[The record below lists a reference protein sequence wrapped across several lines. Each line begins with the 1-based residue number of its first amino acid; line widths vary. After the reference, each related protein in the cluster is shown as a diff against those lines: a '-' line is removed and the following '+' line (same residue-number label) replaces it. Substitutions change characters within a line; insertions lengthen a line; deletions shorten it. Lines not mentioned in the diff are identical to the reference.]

1 MFADILLP
9 IPFDSF
15 TYLVPTT
22 LQPTRDLRG
31 CRVVV
36 PFGKNKIYTGIVLRT
51 HNQQP
56 QGIEVKEILEILDE
70 QPIVNEQQFT
80 FWQWIAHYYL
90 CPLGD
95 VMKAA
100 LPGALKPKDD
110 KALRATTPKRTSK
123 GSPCSDAVAASLL
136 SLPPLSPLSSPQQT
150 ALIQIQSSF
159 SQKDITLLHGVTSSG
174 KTEIYT
180 HLIHN
185 YLQQGKQVLYLL
197 PEIAL
202 TTQITERL
210 RRIFGDTM
218 GVYHSKF
225 SDRQRLDVYLRQASP
240 HPYQLILGVRSS
252 VFLPFQNLG
261 LVIVDEEHEQSYK
274 QQEPAPRY
282 NARNAAIMLAHQ
294 FGAKTLLG
302 TATPSFE
309 VYHLAHKHRYGY
321 VQLTQRY
328 RDMQLPTIEI
338 VDTKEAK
345 RKRLMKGL
353 FSPRLI
359 EAMRTA
365 LDHHEQIIL
374 FQNRRG
380 FARFIECRQCGWV
393 PHCPHCDVT
402 LTLHKKTSTLTCHYC
417 GYTAPIPTHCP
428 ACTPPSQTS
437 LSSPQSFSLPSP
449 KASLSSSHPALGGF
463 PAQTFSEVGTG
474 TERIE
479 AQIATLFPQATT
491 LRMDLDT
498 ARTRSQYER
507 IISDFSTHQADIL
520 IGTQMVTKGLDFDN
534 VSVVGILDADTMLNL
549 PDFRSYERTFQ
560 TLSQVAGRAG
570 RNKTPGLVILQTR
583 SADSDIIHQI
593 TQGDYWQMFY
603 TQMQERQLFQYPP
616 FCRLIYVYLRHRDDR
631 LLDHLA
637 SDMGDRLR
645 AVFGDRV
652 LGPDRPPIARIQS
665 LYIRKLM
672 LKIELNAP
680 IDRVRQALT
689 TIQQQILSLPVAKN
703 LNIYYDVD
711 PL

>member
-1 MFADILLP
+1 MFADIILP

-15 TYLVPTT
+15 TYLVPSDME
-22 LQPTRDLRG
+22 TRVMRG

-36 PFGKNKIYTGIVLRT
+36 PLGKNKIYTGVVLNT
-51 HNQQP
+51 HNNTP
-56 QGIEVKEILEILDE
+56 KGVEVKAIIEVLDDH
-70 QPIVNEQQFT
+70 PVVNEQQFA
-80 FWQWIAHYYL
+80 FWQWIANYYI

-100 LPGALKPKDD
+100 LPGAMKPKDEAALKESTRTRRSG
-110 KALRATTPKRTSK
+110 KATATPHYACPCNPLNPAQEKAFAEIETSF
-123 GSPCSDAVAASLL
+123 L
-136 SLPPLSPLSSPQQT
+136 S
-150 ALIQIQSSF
+150 
-159 SQKDITLLHGVTSSG
+159 KNVTLLHGVTSSG
-174 KTEIYT
+174 KTEIYI
-180 HLIHN
+180 HLINN
-185 YLQQGKQVLYLL
+185 YLAKGKQVLYLL

-210 RRIFGDTM
+210 HHFFGDRM

-225 SDRQRLDVYLRQASP
+225 TDTQRLDVYKRQASER
-240 HPYQLILGVRSS
+240 PYQLILGVRSS
-252 VFLPFQNLG
+252 IFLPFQNLG

-282 NARNAAIMLAHQ
+282 HARNAAIMLAQ
-294 FGAKTLLG
+294 MFGAKTLLG

-309 VYHLAHKHRYGY
+309 VYHLSHKGQYGY

-345 RKRLMKGL
+345 RKRQMKGV

-359 EAMRTA
+359 EVMRAA
-365 LDHHEQIIL
+365 LERKEQIIL

-380 FARFIECRQCGWV
+380 FSSFIECKTCGWV
-393 PHCPHCDVT
+393 PRCPHCDVT

-417 GYTAPIPTHCP
+417 GYTTRIPERCP
-428 ACTPPSQTS
+428 ACEEDKFTDI
-437 LSSPQSFSLPSP
+437 
-449 KASLSSSHPALGGF
+449 
-463 PAQTFSEVGTG
+463 GTG
-474 TERIE
+474 TEKVE
-479 AQIATLFPQATT
+479 EQIAHLFEGITT

-498 ARTRSQYER
+498 ATTRTQFER
-507 IISDFSTHQADIL
+507 IISDFSEHKADIL
-520 IGTQMVTKGLDFDN
+520 IGTQMVTKGLDFDH

-570 RNKTPGLVILQTR
+570 RNNTAGHVILQTR
-583 SADSDIIHQI
+583 SAESDIIRQI

-603 TQMQERQLFQYPP
+603 TQMTERQLFHYPP
-616 FCRLIYVYLRHRDDR
+616 FRRLIYVYLRHKDDE
-631 LLDHLA
+631 LLEYLA
-637 SDMGDRLR
+637 ADMAERLR
-645 AVFGDRV
+645 QIFGERV
-652 LGPDRPPIARIQS
+652 LGPDRPPIARLHS
-665 LYIRKLM
+665 LYIRKIM
-672 LKIELNAP
+672 LKIE
-680 IDRVRQALT
+680 RQTSTEKVRKNLIA
-689 TIQQQILSLPVAKN
+689 IQQQMLSLPVAKN

>member
-1 MFADILLP
+1 MFADITLP

-15 TYLVPTT
+15 TYLVPSDME
-22 LQPTRDLRG
+22 TRVMRG

-36 PFGKNKIYTGIVLRT
+36 PLGKNKIYTGVVLNT
-51 HNQQP
+51 HNNTP
-56 QGIEVKEILEILDE
+56 KGVEVKAIIEVLDDH
-70 QPIVNEQQFT
+70 PVVNEQQFT
-80 FWQWIAHYYL
+80 FWQWIANYYL

-100 LPGALKPKDD
+100 LPGAMKPKDEAALKESTRIRRGGKAAAITSD
-110 KALRATTPKRTSK
+110 ACPCNPLNPAQEKALAEIETSF
-123 GSPCSDAVAASLL
+123 L
-136 SLPPLSPLSSPQQT
+136 S
-150 ALIQIQSSF
+150 
-159 SQKDITLLHGVTSSG
+159 KNVTLLHGVTSSG
-174 KTEIYT
+174 KTEIYI
-180 HLIHN
+180 HLINN
-185 YLQQGKQVLYLL
+185 YLAKGKQVLYLL

-210 RRIFGDTM
+210 HHFFGDRM

-225 SDRQRLDVYLRQASP
+225 TDTQRLDVYKRQASDQ
-240 HPYQLILGVRSS
+240 PYQLILGVRSS
-252 VFLPFQNLG
+252 IFLPFQNLG

-282 NARNAAIMLAHQ
+282 HARNAAIMLAHM

-309 VYHLAHKHRYGY
+309 VYHLSHKGQYGY
-321 VQLTQRY
+321 VQITQRY

-345 RKRLMKGL
+345 RKRQMKGV

-359 EAMRTA
+359 EVMRAA
-365 LDHHEQIIL
+365 LERKEQIIL

-380 FARFIECRQCGWV
+380 FSSFIECKTCGWV
-393 PHCPHCDVT
+393 PRCPHCDVT

-417 GYTAPIPTHCP
+417 GYTTRIPERCP
-428 ACTPPSQTS
+428 ACEEDKFTDI
-437 LSSPQSFSLPSP
+437 
-449 KASLSSSHPALGGF
+449 
-463 PAQTFSEVGTG
+463 GTG
-474 TERIE
+474 TEKVE
-479 AQIATLFPQATT
+479 EQIAHLFEGITT

-498 ARTRSQYER
+498 ATTRTQFER
-507 IISDFSTHQADIL
+507 IISDFSEHKADIL
-520 IGTQMVTKGLDFDN
+520 IGTQMVTKGLDFDH

-570 RNKTPGLVILQTR
+570 RNNTAGHVILQTR
-583 SADSDIIHQI
+583 SAESDIIRQI

-603 TQMQERQLFQYPP
+603 TQMTERQLFHYPP
-616 FCRLIYVYLRHRDDR
+616 FRRLIYVYLRHKDDK
-631 LLDHLA
+631 LLEHLA
-637 SDMGDRLR
+637 SDMAERLR
-645 AVFGDRV
+645 QVFGERV
-652 LGPDRPPIARIQS
+652 LGPDRPPIARLHS
-665 LYIRKLM
+665 LYIRKIM
-672 LKIELNAP
+672 LKIE
-680 IDRVRQALT
+680 RQTSTEKVRKNLIA
-689 TIQQQILSLPVAKN
+689 IQQQMLALPVAKN

>member
-1 MFADILLP
+1 MFADIILP

-15 TYLVPTT
+15 TYLVPSDME
-22 LQPTRDLRG
+22 TRVMRG

-36 PFGKNKIYTGIVLRT
+36 PLGKNKIYTGVVLNT
-51 HNQQP
+51 HNNTP
-56 QGIEVKEILEILDE
+56 KGVEVKAIIEVLDDH
-70 QPIVNEQQFT
+70 PVVNEQQFA
-80 FWQWIAHYYL
+80 FWQWIANYYI

-100 LPGALKPKDD
+100 LPGAMKPKDEAALKESTRTRRSG
-110 KALRATTPKRTSK
+110 KATATPHYACPCNPLNPAQEKAFAEIETSF
-123 GSPCSDAVAASLL
+123 L
-136 SLPPLSPLSSPQQT
+136 S
-150 ALIQIQSSF
+150 
-159 SQKDITLLHGVTSSG
+159 KNVTLLHGVTSSG
-174 KTEIYT
+174 KTEIYI
-180 HLIHN
+180 HLINN
-185 YLQQGKQVLYLL
+185 YLAKGKQVLYLL

-210 RRIFGDTM
+210 HHFFGDRM

-225 SDRQRLDVYLRQASP
+225 TDTQRLDVYKRQASER
-240 HPYQLILGVRSS
+240 PYQLILGVRSS
-252 VFLPFQNLG
+252 IFLPFLNLG

-282 NARNAAIMLAHQ
+282 HARNAAIMLAQ
-294 FGAKTLLG
+294 MFGAKTLLG

-309 VYHLAHKHRYGY
+309 VYHLSHKGQYGY

-345 RKRLMKGL
+345 RKRQMKGV

-359 EAMRTA
+359 EVMRAA
-365 LDHHEQIIL
+365 LERKEQIIL

-380 FARFIECRQCGWV
+380 FSSFIECKTCGWV
-393 PHCPHCDVT
+393 PRCPHCDVT

-417 GYTAPIPTHCP
+417 GYTTRIPERCP
-428 ACTPPSQTS
+428 ACEEDKFTDI
-437 LSSPQSFSLPSP
+437 
-449 KASLSSSHPALGGF
+449 
-463 PAQTFSEVGTG
+463 GTG
-474 TERIE
+474 TEKVE
-479 AQIATLFPQATT
+479 EQIAHLFEGITT

-498 ARTRSQYER
+498 ATTRTQFER
-507 IISDFSTHQADIL
+507 IISDFSEHKADIL
-520 IGTQMVTKGLDFDN
+520 IGTQMVTKGLDFDH

-570 RNKTPGLVILQTR
+570 RNNTAGHVILQTR
-583 SADSDIIHQI
+583 SAESDIIRQI

-603 TQMQERQLFQYPP
+603 TQMTERQLFHYPP
-616 FCRLIYVYLRHRDDR
+616 FRRLIYVYLRHKDDE
-631 LLDHLA
+631 LLEHLA
-637 SDMGDRLR
+637 SDMAERLR
-645 AVFGDRV
+645 QIFGERV
-652 LGPDRPPIARIQS
+652 LGPDRPPIARLHS
-665 LYIRKLM
+665 LYIRKIM
-672 LKIELNAP
+672 LKIE
-680 IDRVRQALT
+680 RQTSTEKVRKNLIA
-689 TIQQQILSLPVAKN
+689 IQQQMLSLPVAKN

>member
-1 MFADILLP
+1 MFADITLP

-15 TYLVPTT
+15 TYLVPSDME
-22 LQPTRDLRG
+22 TRVMRG

-36 PFGKNKIYTGIVLRT
+36 PLGKNKIYTGVVLNT
-51 HNQQP
+51 HNNTP
-56 QGIEVKEILEILDE
+56 EGVEVKAIIEVLDDH
-70 QPIVNEQQFT
+70 PVVNEQQFA
-80 FWQWIAHYYL
+80 FWQWIANYYI

-100 LPGALKPKDD
+100 LPGAMKPKDEAALKESARTRRGG
-110 KALRATTPKRTSK
+110 KATATPHYACPCNPLNPAQEKAFAEIETSF
-123 GSPCSDAVAASLL
+123 L
-136 SLPPLSPLSSPQQT
+136 S
-150 ALIQIQSSF
+150 
-159 SQKDITLLHGVTSSG
+159 KNVTLLHGVTSSG
-174 KTEIYT
+174 KTEIYI
-180 HLIHN
+180 HLINN
-185 YLQQGKQVLYLL
+185 YLAKGKQVLYLL

-210 RRIFGDTM
+210 HHFFGDRM

-225 SDRQRLDVYLRQASP
+225 TDTQRLDVYKRQASDQ
-240 HPYQLILGVRSS
+240 PYQLILGVRSS
-252 VFLPFQNLG
+252 IFLPFQNLG

-282 NARNAAIMLAHQ
+282 HARNAAIMLAHM

-309 VYHLAHKHRYGY
+309 VYHLSHKGQYGY

-345 RKRLMKGL
+345 RKRQMKGV

-359 EAMRTA
+359 EVMRAA
-365 LDHHEQIIL
+365 LERKEQIIL

-380 FARFIECRQCGWV
+380 FSSFIECKTCGWV
-393 PHCPHCDVT
+393 PRCPHCDVT

-417 GYTAPIPTHCP
+417 GYTTRIPERCP
-428 ACTPPSQTS
+428 ACEEDKFTDI
-437 LSSPQSFSLPSP
+437 
-449 KASLSSSHPALGGF
+449 
-463 PAQTFSEVGTG
+463 GTG
-474 TERIE
+474 TEKVE
-479 AQIATLFPQATT
+479 EQIAHLFEGITT

-498 ARTRSQYER
+498 ATTRTQFER
-507 IISDFSTHQADIL
+507 IISDFSEHKADIL
-520 IGTQMVTKGLDFDN
+520 IGTQMVTKGLDFDH

-570 RNKTPGLVILQTR
+570 RNNTAGHVILQTR
-583 SADSDIIHQI
+583 SAESDIIRQI

-603 TQMQERQLFQYPP
+603 TQMTERQLFHYPP
-616 FCRLIYVYLRHRDDR
+616 FRRLIYVYLRHKDDE
-631 LLDHLA
+631 LLEHLA
-637 SDMGDRLR
+637 SDMAERLR
-645 AVFGDRV
+645 QIFGERV
-652 LGPDRPPIARIQS
+652 LGPDRPPIARLHS
-665 LYIRKLM
+665 LYIRKIM
-672 LKIELNAP
+672 LKIE
-680 IDRVRQALT
+680 RQTSTEKVRKNLIA
-689 TIQQQILSLPVAKN
+689 IQQQMLSLPVAKN

>member
-1 MFADILLP
+1 MFADIILP

-15 TYLVPTT
+15 TYLVPSDME
-22 LQPTRDLRG
+22 TRVMRG

-36 PFGKNKIYTGIVLRT
+36 PLGKNKIYTGVVLNT
-51 HNQQP
+51 HNNTP
-56 QGIEVKEILEILDE
+56 EGVEVKAIIEVLDDH
-70 QPIVNEQQFT
+70 PVVNEQQFA
-80 FWQWIAHYYL
+80 FWQWIANYYI

-100 LPGALKPKDD
+100 LPGAMKPKDEAALKESTRTRRSG
-110 KALRATTPKRTSK
+110 KARANRHYACPCNPLKTAQEKAFAEIETSF
-123 GSPCSDAVAASLL
+123 L
-136 SLPPLSPLSSPQQT
+136 S
-150 ALIQIQSSF
+150 
-159 SQKDITLLHGVTSSG
+159 KNVTLLHGVTSSG
-174 KTEIYT
+174 KTEIYI
-180 HLIHN
+180 HLINN
-185 YLQQGKQVLYLL
+185 YLAKGKQVLYLL

-210 RRIFGDTM
+210 HHFFGDRM

-225 SDRQRLDVYLRQASP
+225 TDTQRLDVYKRQASER
-240 HPYQLILGVRSS
+240 PYQLILGVRSS
-252 VFLPFQNLG
+252 IFLPFQNLG

-282 NARNAAIMLAHQ
+282 HARNAAIMLAQ
-294 FGAKTLLG
+294 MFGAKTLLG

-309 VYHLAHKHRYGY
+309 VYHLSHKGQYGY

-345 RKRLMKGL
+345 RKRQMKGV

-359 EAMRTA
+359 EVTRAA
-365 LDHHEQIIL
+365 LERKEQIIL

-380 FARFIECRQCGWV
+380 FSSFIECKTCGWV
-393 PHCPHCDVT
+393 PRCPHCDVT

-417 GYTAPIPTHCP
+417 GYTTRIPERCP
-428 ACTPPSQTS
+428 ACEEDKFTDI
-437 LSSPQSFSLPSP
+437 
-449 KASLSSSHPALGGF
+449 
-463 PAQTFSEVGTG
+463 GTG
-474 TERIE
+474 TEKVE
-479 AQIATLFPQATT
+479 EQIAHLFEGITT

-498 ARTRSQYER
+498 ATTRTQFER
-507 IISDFSTHQADIL
+507 IISDFSEHKADIL
-520 IGTQMVTKGLDFDN
+520 IGTQMVTKGLDFDH

-570 RNKTPGLVILQTR
+570 RNNTAGHVILQTR
-583 SADSDIIHQI
+583 SAESDIIRQI

-603 TQMQERQLFQYPP
+603 TQMTERQLFHYPP
-616 FCRLIYVYLRHRDDR
+616 FRRLIYVYLRHKDDE
-631 LLDHLA
+631 LLEHLA
-637 SDMGDRLR
+637 SDMAERLR
-645 AVFGDRV
+645 QIFGERV
-652 LGPDRPPIARIQS
+652 LGPDRPPIARLHS
-665 LYIRKLM
+665 LYIRKIM
-672 LKIELNAP
+672 LKIE
-680 IDRVRQALT
+680 RQTSTEKVRKNLIA
-689 TIQQQILSLPVAKN
+689 IQQQMLSLPVAKN

>member
-1 MFADILLP
+1 MFADIILP

-15 TYLVPTT
+15 TYLVPPT

-36 PFGKNKIYTGIVLRT
+36 PFGKNKIYTGVVLRV
-51 HNQQP
+51 HNNKP
-56 QGIEVKEILEILDE
+56 EGVEMKEIMEVLDE
-70 QPIVNEQQFT
+70 QPVVNEKQFA
-80 FWQWIAHYYL
+80 FWQWIANYYI

-95 VMKAA
+95 VMKSG
-100 LPGALKPKDD
+100 LPGAMKPKDEA
-110 KALRATTPKRTSK
+110 ALKESSRKRKGGKNNLFHEDATATLQPLTP
-123 GSPCSDAVAASLL
+123 A
-136 SLPPLSPLSSPQQT
+136 QQT
-150 ALIQIQSSF
+150 AMGGIEASF
-159 SQKDITLLHGVTSSG
+159 KTKNVTLLHGVTSSG
-174 KTEIYT
+174 KTEIYI
-180 HLIHN
+180 HLINN
-185 YLQQGKQVLYLL
+185 YLEKGKQVLYLL

-210 RRIFGDTM
+210 RHVFGDRM

-225 SDRQRLDVYLRQASP
+225 TDVQRLEIYKRQASP
-240 HPYQLILGVRSS
+240 TPYQLILGVRSS
-252 VFLPFQNLG
+252 IFLPFQDLG
-261 LVIVDEEHEQSYK
+261 LVIIDEEHEQSYK
-274 QQEPAPRY
+274 QQEPSPRY
-282 NARNAAIMLAHQ
+282 HARNAAIMLAHM

-309 VYHLAHKHRYGY
+309 VYHLARKERYGY

-328 RDMQLPTIEI
+328 KNKQLPTIEI

-345 RKRLMKGL
+345 RKKLMRGL

-359 EAMRTA
+359 EAMQGA
-365 LDHHEQIIL
+365 LDRHEQIIL

-380 FARFIECRQCGWV
+380 FSSFIECRQCGWT
-393 PHCPHCDVT
+393 PRCPHCDVT

-417 GYTAPIPTHCP
+417 GYTTRIPTHCP
-428 ACTPPSQTS
+428 HCTPSPAS
-437 LSSPQSFSLPSP
+437 LPPSLPSSP
-449 KASLSSSHPALGGF
+449 VHSGVSAVPSPFLPI
-463 PAQTFSEVGTG
+463 GTG
-474 TERIE
+474 TEKIE
-479 AQIATLFPQATT
+479 DQIPQLFENATT

-498 ARTRSQYER
+498 AKTRLQFER
-507 IISDFSTHQADIL
+507 IISDFAQHKADIL

-570 RNKTPGLVILQTR
+570 RNNTPGLVILQTR
-583 SADSDIIHQI
+583 SADADIIRQI
-593 TQGDYWQMFY
+593 TQGDFWQMFR
-603 TQMQERQLFQYPP
+603 TQMEERKLFHYPP
-616 FCRLIYVYLRHRDDR
+616 FYRLIYVYLRHRDDQ

-637 SDMGDRLR
+637 TDMGNRLR
-645 AVFGDRV
+645 TIFGDRV
-652 LGPDRPPIARIQS
+652 LGPDRPPVARIQS

-672 LKIELNAP
+672 LKIEPQAS
-680 IDRVRQALT
+680 IDKVRQSLL
-689 TIQQQILSLPVAKN
+689 TIQQQMQSLPVAKN

>member
-1 MFADILLP
+1 MFADITLP

-15 TYLVPTT
+15 TYLVPSDME
-22 LQPTRDLRG
+22 TRVMRG

-36 PFGKNKIYTGIVLRT
+36 PLGKNKIYTGVVLNT
-51 HNQQP
+51 HNNTP
-56 QGIEVKEILEILDE
+56 KGVEVKAIIEVLDDH
-70 QPIVNEQQFT
+70 PVVNEQQFT
-80 FWQWIAHYYL
+80 FWQWIANYYL

-100 LPGALKPKDD
+100 LPGAMKPKDEAALKESTRIRRGG
-110 KALRATTPKRTSK
+110 KAAAITSAAC
-123 GSPCSDAVAASLL
+123 PCNPLNPAQEKAFAEIETSFL
-136 SLPPLSPLSSPQQT
+136 S
-150 ALIQIQSSF
+150 
-159 SQKDITLLHGVTSSG
+159 KNVTLLHGVTSSG
-174 KTEIYT
+174 KTEIYI
-180 HLIHN
+180 HLINN
-185 YLQQGKQVLYLL
+185 YLAKGKQVLYLL

-210 RRIFGDTM
+210 HHFFGDRM

-225 SDRQRLDVYLRQASP
+225 TDIQRLDVYKRQASER
-240 HPYQLILGVRSS
+240 PYQLILGVRSS
-252 VFLPFQNLG
+252 IFLPFQNLG

-282 NARNAAIMLAHQ
+282 HARNAAIMLAQ
-294 FGAKTLLG
+294 MFGAKTLLG

-309 VYHLAHKHRYGY
+309 VYHLSHKGQYGY

-345 RKRLMKGL
+345 RKRQMKGV

-359 EAMRTA
+359 EVMQNA
-365 LDHHEQIIL
+365 LERKEQIIL

-380 FARFIECRQCGWV
+380 FSSFIECKTCGWV
-393 PHCPHCDVT
+393 PRCPHCDVT

-417 GYTAPIPTHCP
+417 GYTTRIPERCP
-428 ACTPPSQTS
+428 ACEEDKFTDI
-437 LSSPQSFSLPSP
+437 
-449 KASLSSSHPALGGF
+449 
-463 PAQTFSEVGTG
+463 GTG
-474 TERIE
+474 TEKVE
-479 AQIATLFPQATT
+479 EQIAHLFEGITT

-498 ARTRSQYER
+498 ATTRTQFER
-507 IISDFSTHQADIL
+507 IISDFSEHKADIL
-520 IGTQMVTKGLDFDN
+520 IGTQMVTKGLDFDH

-570 RNKTPGLVILQTR
+570 RNNTSGHVILQTR
-583 SADSDIIHQI
+583 SAESDIIRQI

-603 TQMQERQLFQYPP
+603 TQMTERQLFHYPP
-616 FCRLIYVYLRHRDDR
+616 FRRLIYVYLRHKDDK
-631 LLDHLA
+631 LLEHLA
-637 SDMGDRLR
+637 SDMAERLR
-645 AVFGDRV
+645 QVFGERV
-652 LGPDRPPIARIQS
+652 LGPDRPPIARLHS
-665 LYIRKLM
+665 LYIRKIM
-672 LKIELNAP
+672 LKIE
-680 IDRVRQALT
+680 RQTSTEKVRKNLIA
-689 TIQQQILSLPVAKN
+689 IQQQMLALPVAKN

>member
-1 MFADILLP
+1 MFADIILP

-15 TYLVPTT
+15 TYLVPSDME
-22 LQPTRDLRG
+22 TRVMRG

-36 PFGKNKIYTGIVLRT
+36 PLGKNKIYTGVVLNT
-51 HNQQP
+51 HNNTP
-56 QGIEVKEILEILDE
+56 EGVEVKAIIEVLDDH
-70 QPIVNEQQFT
+70 PVVNEQQFA
-80 FWQWIAHYYL
+80 FWQWIANYYI

-100 LPGALKPKDD
+100 LPGAMKPKDEAALKESTRTRRSG
-110 KALRATTPKRTSK
+110 KATATPHYACPCNPLNPAQEKAFAEIETSF
-123 GSPCSDAVAASLL
+123 L
-136 SLPPLSPLSSPQQT
+136 S
-150 ALIQIQSSF
+150 
-159 SQKDITLLHGVTSSG
+159 KNVTLLHGVTSSG
-174 KTEIYT
+174 KTEIYI
-180 HLIHN
+180 HLINN
-185 YLQQGKQVLYLL
+185 YLAKGKQVLYLL

-210 RRIFGDTM
+210 HHFFGDRM

-225 SDRQRLDVYLRQASP
+225 TDTQRLDVYKRQASER
-240 HPYQLILGVRSS
+240 PYQLILGVRSS
-252 VFLPFQNLG
+252 IFLPFQNLG

-282 NARNAAIMLAHQ
+282 HARNAAIMLAQ
-294 FGAKTLLG
+294 MFGAKTLLG

-309 VYHLAHKHRYGY
+309 VYHLSHKGQYGY

-345 RKRLMKGL
+345 RKRQMKGV

-359 EAMRTA
+359 EVMRAA
-365 LDHHEQIIL
+365 LERKEQIIL

-380 FARFIECRQCGWV
+380 FSSFIECKTCGWV
-393 PHCPHCDVT
+393 PRCPHCDVT

-417 GYTAPIPTHCP
+417 GYTTRIPERCP
-428 ACTPPSQTS
+428 ACEEDKFTDI
-437 LSSPQSFSLPSP
+437 
-449 KASLSSSHPALGGF
+449 
-463 PAQTFSEVGTG
+463 GTG
-474 TERIE
+474 TEKVE
-479 AQIATLFPQATT
+479 EQIDHLFEGITT

-498 ARTRSQYER
+498 ATTRTQFER
-507 IISDFSTHQADIL
+507 IISDFSEHKADIL
-520 IGTQMVTKGLDFDN
+520 IGTQMVTKGLDFDH

-570 RNKTPGLVILQTR
+570 RNNTAGHVILQTR
-583 SADSDIIHQI
+583 SAESDIIRQI

-603 TQMQERQLFQYPP
+603 TQMTERQLFHYPP
-616 FCRLIYVYLRHRDDR
+616 FRRLIYVYLRHKDDE
-631 LLDHLA
+631 LLEHLA
-637 SDMGDRLR
+637 SDMAERLR
-645 AVFGDRV
+645 QIFGERV
-652 LGPDRPPIARIQS
+652 LGPDRPPIARLHS
-665 LYIRKLM
+665 LYIRKIM
-672 LKIELNAP
+672 LKIE
-680 IDRVRQALT
+680 RQTSTEKVRKNLIA
-689 TIQQQILSLPVAKN
+689 IQQQMLSLPVAKN

>member
-36 PFGKNKIYTGIVLRT
+36 PLGKNKIYTGVVLRT
-51 HNQQP
+51 HDHAP
-56 QGIEVKEILEILDE
+56 VGVEVRPIIEVLDE
-70 QPIVNEQQFT
+70 RPVVNEQQFA
-80 FWQWIAHYYL
+80 FWQWIANYYL

-100 LPGALKPKDD
+100 LPGAMKPKDD
-110 KALRATTPKRTSK
+110 KALKESTRKRAPIKNKISSSALAAQLSTLNSQLSTPS
-123 GSPCSDAVAASLL
+123 S
-136 SLPPLSPLSSPQQT
+136 LSPAQQT
-150 ALIQIQSSF
+150 AMNEIEAAFLT
-159 SQKDITLLHGVTSSG
+159 KAVTLLHGVTSSG
-174 KTEIYT
+174 KTEIYI
-180 HLIHN
+180 HLIN
-185 YLQQGKQVLYLL
+185 KYLRQGQQVLYLL

-210 RRIFGDTM
+210 RHFFGDKM

-225 SDRQRLDVYLRQASP
+225 TDAQRLDVYQRQASD

-252 VFLPFQNLG
+252 IFLPFQNLG

-282 NARNAAIMLAHQ
+282 HARNAAIMLAHM

-309 VYHLAHKHRYGY
+309 VYHLARKGRYGY

-328 RDMQLPTIEI
+328 RDMQLPSIEV

-359 EAMRTA
+359 EVMQAA
-365 LDHHEQIIL
+365 LERKEQIIL

-380 FARFIECRQCGWV
+380 FSSFIECKTCGWV
-393 PHCPHCDVT
+393 PRCPHCDVT
-402 LTLHKKTSTLTCHYC
+402 LTLHKKTASLTCHYC
-417 GYTAPIPTHCP
+417 GYTTRIPDRCP
-428 ACTPPSQTS
+428 ACEENK
-437 LSSPQSFSLPSP
+437 FIDI
-449 KASLSSSHPALGGF
+449 
-463 PAQTFSEVGTG
+463 GTG
-474 TERIE
+474 TEKVE
-479 AQIATLFPQATT
+479 EQIAQLFPDVIT

-498 ARTRSQYER
+498 ATTRTQFER
-507 IISDFSTHQADIL
+507 IINDFSAHKADIL
-520 IGTQMVTKGLDFDN
+520 IGTQMVTKGLDFDR

-570 RNKTPGLVILQTR
+570 RNNTPGLVILQTR
-583 SADSDIIHQI
+583 SADSDIIRQI
-593 TQGDYWQMFY
+593 TQADYWQMFY
-603 TQMQERQLFQYPP
+603 TQMQERQLFHYPP
-616 FCRLIYVYLRHRDDR
+616 FHRLIYVYLRHRDDQ
-631 LLDHLA
+631 LLEHLA
-637 SDMGDRLR
+637 ADMADRLR
-645 AVFGDRV
+645 KVFGERV

-665 LYIRKLM
+665 LYIRKIM
-672 LKIELNAP
+672 LKIELTAST
-680 IDRVRQALT
+680 DQVRRHLLA
-689 TIQQQILSLPVAKN
+689 IQQQLLSLPIAKN

>member
-1 MFADILLP
+1 MFADIILP

-15 TYLVPTT
+15 TYLVPSDME
-22 LQPTRDLRG
+22 TRVMRG

-36 PFGKNKIYTGIVLRT
+36 PLGKNKIYTGVVLNT
-51 HNQQP
+51 HNNTP
-56 QGIEVKEILEILDE
+56 EGVEVKAIIEVLDDH
-70 QPIVNEQQFT
+70 PVVNEQQFA
-80 FWQWIAHYYL
+80 FWQWIANYYI

-100 LPGALKPKDD
+100 LPGAMKPKDEAALKESTRTRRSG
-110 KALRATTPKRTSK
+110 KATATPHYACPCNPLNPAQEKAFAEIETSF
-123 GSPCSDAVAASLL
+123 L
-136 SLPPLSPLSSPQQT
+136 S
-150 ALIQIQSSF
+150 
-159 SQKDITLLHGVTSSG
+159 KNVTLLHGVTSSG
-174 KTEIYT
+174 KTEIYI
-180 HLIHN
+180 HLINN
-185 YLQQGKQVLYLL
+185 YLAKGKQVLYLL

-210 RRIFGDTM
+210 HHFFGDRM

-225 SDRQRLDVYLRQASP
+225 TDTQRLDVYKRQVSER
-240 HPYQLILGVRSS
+240 PYQLILGVRSS
-252 VFLPFQNLG
+252 IFLPFQNLG

-282 NARNAAIMLAHQ
+282 HARNAAIMLAQ
-294 FGAKTLLG
+294 MFGAKTLLG

-309 VYHLAHKHRYGY
+309 VYHLSHKGQYGY

-345 RKRLMKGL
+345 RKRQMKGV

-359 EAMRTA
+359 EVMRAA
-365 LDHHEQIIL
+365 LERKEQIIL

-380 FARFIECRQCGWV
+380 FSSFIECKTCGWV
-393 PHCPHCDVT
+393 PRCPHCDVT

-417 GYTAPIPTHCP
+417 GYTTRIPERCP
-428 ACTPPSQTS
+428 ACEEDKFTDI
-437 LSSPQSFSLPSP
+437 
-449 KASLSSSHPALGGF
+449 
-463 PAQTFSEVGTG
+463 GTG
-474 TERIE
+474 TEKVE
-479 AQIATLFPQATT
+479 EQIAHLFEGITT

-498 ARTRSQYER
+498 ATTRTQFER
-507 IISDFSTHQADIL
+507 IISDFSEHKADIL
-520 IGTQMVTKGLDFDN
+520 IGTQMVTKGLDFDH

-570 RNKTPGLVILQTR
+570 RNNTAGHVILQTR
-583 SADSDIIHQI
+583 SAESDIIRQI

-603 TQMQERQLFQYPP
+603 TQMTERQLFHYPP
-616 FCRLIYVYLRHRDDR
+616 FRRLIYVYLRHKDDE
-631 LLDHLA
+631 LLEHLA
-637 SDMGDRLR
+637 SDMAERLR
-645 AVFGDRV
+645 QIFGERV
-652 LGPDRPPIARIQS
+652 LGPDRPPIARLHS
-665 LYIRKLM
+665 LYIRKIM
-672 LKIELNAP
+672 LKIE
-680 IDRVRQALT
+680 RQTSTEKVRKNLIA
-689 TIQQQILSLPVAKN
+689 IQQQMLSLPVAKN

>member
-1 MFADILLP
+1 MFADIILP

-15 TYLVPTT
+15 TYLVPSDME
-22 LQPTRDLRG
+22 TRVMRG

-36 PFGKNKIYTGIVLRT
+36 PLGKNKIYTGVVLNT
-51 HNQQP
+51 HNNTP
-56 QGIEVKEILEILDE
+56 EGVEVKAIIEVLDDH
-70 QPIVNEQQFT
+70 PVVNEQQFA
-80 FWQWIAHYYL
+80 FWQWIANYYI

-100 LPGALKPKDD
+100 LPGAMKPKDEAALKESTRTRRSR
-110 KALRATTPKRTSK
+110 KATATPHYACPCNPLNPAQEKAFAEIETSF
-123 GSPCSDAVAASLL
+123 L
-136 SLPPLSPLSSPQQT
+136 S
-150 ALIQIQSSF
+150 
-159 SQKDITLLHGVTSSG
+159 KNVTLLHGVTSSG
-174 KTEIYT
+174 KTEIYI
-180 HLIHN
+180 HLINN
-185 YLQQGKQVLYLL
+185 YLAKGKQVLYLL

-210 RRIFGDTM
+210 HHFFGDRM

-225 SDRQRLDVYLRQASP
+225 TETQRLDVYKRQASER
-240 HPYQLILGVRSS
+240 PYQLILGVRSS
-252 VFLPFQNLG
+252 IFLPFQNLG

-282 NARNAAIMLAHQ
+282 HARNAAIMLAQ
-294 FGAKTLLG
+294 MFGAKTLLG

-309 VYHLAHKHRYGY
+309 VYHLSHKGQYGY

-345 RKRLMKGL
+345 RKRQMKGV

-359 EAMRTA
+359 EVMRAA
-365 LDHHEQIIL
+365 LERKEQIIL

-380 FARFIECRQCGWV
+380 FSSFIECKTCGWV
-393 PHCPHCDVT
+393 PRCPHCDVT

-417 GYTAPIPTHCP
+417 GYTTRIPERCP
-428 ACTPPSQTS
+428 ACEEDKFTDI
-437 LSSPQSFSLPSP
+437 
-449 KASLSSSHPALGGF
+449 
-463 PAQTFSEVGTG
+463 GTG
-474 TERIE
+474 TEKVE
-479 AQIATLFPQATT
+479 EQIAHLFEGITT

-498 ARTRSQYER
+498 ATTRTQFER
-507 IISDFSTHQADIL
+507 IISDFSEHKADIL
-520 IGTQMVTKGLDFDN
+520 IGTQMVTKGLDFDH

-570 RNKTPGLVILQTR
+570 RNNTAGHVILQTR
-583 SADSDIIHQI
+583 SAESDIIRQI

-603 TQMQERQLFQYPP
+603 TQMTERQLFHYPP
-616 FCRLIYVYLRHRDDR
+616 FRRLIYVYLRHKDDE
-631 LLDHLA
+631 LLEHLA
-637 SDMGDRLR
+637 SDMAERLR
-645 AVFGDRV
+645 QIFGERV
-652 LGPDRPPIARIQS
+652 LGPDRPPIARLHS
-665 LYIRKLM
+665 LYIRKIM
-672 LKIELNAP
+672 LKIE
-680 IDRVRQALT
+680 RQTSTEKVRKNLIA
-689 TIQQQILSLPVAKN
+689 IQQQMLSLPVAKN

>member
-1 MFADILLP
+1 MFADIILP

-15 TYLVPTT
+15 TYLVPSDME
-22 LQPTRDLRG
+22 TRVMRG

-36 PFGKNKIYTGIVLRT
+36 PLGKNKIYTGVVHCT
-51 HNQQP
+51 HNNVP
-56 QGIEVKEILEILDE
+56 QGVEVKSIMEVLDDH
-70 QPIVNEQQFT
+70 PVVNEQQFK
-80 FWQWIAHYYL
+80 FWQWIANYYL

-100 LPGALKPKDD
+100 LPGAMKPKDEAALKESTRIRRGNKAVCKPSD
-110 KALRATTPKRTSK
+110 PNTQPSTLNPAQEKALAEIETSF
-123 GSPCSDAVAASLL
+123 L
-136 SLPPLSPLSSPQQT
+136 S
-150 ALIQIQSSF
+150 
-159 SQKDITLLHGVTSSG
+159 KNVTLLHGVTSSG
-174 KTEIYT
+174 KTEIYI
-180 HLIHN
+180 HLINN
-185 YLQQGKQVLYLL
+185 YLAKGKQVLYLL

-210 RRIFGDTM
+210 HRFFGDRM

-225 SDRQRLDVYLRQASP
+225 TDAQRLDVYKRQASDQ
-240 HPYQLILGVRSS
+240 PYQLILGVRSS
-252 VFLPFQNLG
+252 IFLPFQNLG

-282 NARNAAIMLAHQ
+282 HARNAAIMLAQ
-294 FGAKTLLG
+294 MFGAKTLLG

-309 VYHLAHKHRYGY
+309 VYHLSHKGQYGY

-345 RKRLMKGL
+345 RKRQMKGV

-359 EAMRTA
+359 EVIQTA
-365 LDHHEQIIL
+365 LDHKEQIIL

-380 FARFIECRQCGWV
+380 FSSFIECKTCGWV
-393 PHCPHCDVT
+393 PRCPHCDVT

-417 GYTAPIPTHCP
+417 GYTTRIPERCP
-428 ACTPPSQTS
+428 ACSPPPSQ
-437 LSSPQSFSLPSP
+437 L
-449 KASLSSSHPALGGF
+449 ALGGS
-463 PAQTFSEVGTG
+463 PAQSSFVSVGTG

-479 AQIATLFPQATT
+479 EQIATLFPHAST

-498 ARTRSQYER
+498 ATTRTQFER
-507 IISDFSTHQADIL
+507 IINDFSEHKSDIL
-520 IGTQMVTKGLDFDN
+520 IGTQMVTKGLDFDH

-570 RNKTPGLVILQTR
+570 RNNTSGHVILQTR
-583 SADSDIIHQI
+583 SADSDIIQQI

-603 TQMQERQLFQYPP
+603 TQMMERQLFHYPP
-616 FCRLIYVYLRHRDDR
+616 FRRLIYVYLRHKDDE
-631 LLDHLA
+631 LLEHLA
-637 SDMGDRLR
+637 SDMAERLR
-645 AVFGDRV
+645 QIFGERV
-652 LGPDRPPIARIQS
+652 LGPDRPPIARLHS
-665 LYIRKLM
+665 LYIRKIM
-672 LKIELNAP
+672 LKIE
-680 IDRVRQALT
+680 RQTSTEKVRKNLIA
-689 TIQQQILSLPVAKN
+689 IQQQILSLPVAKN

>member
-1 MFADILLP
+1 MFADIILP

-15 TYLVPTT
+15 TYLVPSDME
-22 LQPTRDLRG
+22 TRVMRG

-36 PFGKNKIYTGIVLRT
+36 PLGKNKIYTGVVLNT
-51 HNQQP
+51 HNNTP
-56 QGIEVKEILEILDE
+56 EGVEVKAIIEVLDDH
-70 QPIVNEQQFT
+70 PVVNEQQFA
-80 FWQWIAHYYL
+80 FWQWIANYYI

-100 LPGALKPKDD
+100 LPGAMKPKDEA
-110 KALRATTPKRTSK
+110 ALKESTRTRRSGKATTTPHYACPCNPLNPAQEKAFAEIETSF
-123 GSPCSDAVAASLL
+123 L
-136 SLPPLSPLSSPQQT
+136 SKNV
-150 ALIQIQSSF
+150 I
-159 SQKDITLLHGVTSSG
+159 LLHGVTSSG
-174 KTEIYT
+174 KTEIYI
-180 HLIHN
+180 HLINN
-185 YLQQGKQVLYLL
+185 YLAKGKQVLYLL

-210 RRIFGDTM
+210 HHFFGDRM

-225 SDRQRLDVYLRQASP
+225 TDTQRLDVYKRQASER
-240 HPYQLILGVRSS
+240 PYQLILGVRSS
-252 VFLPFQNLG
+252 IFLPFQNLG

-282 NARNAAIMLAHQ
+282 HARNAAIMLAQ
-294 FGAKTLLG
+294 MFGAKTLLG

-309 VYHLAHKHRYGY
+309 VYHLSHKGQYGY

-345 RKRLMKGL
+345 RKRQMKGV

-359 EAMRTA
+359 EVMRAA
-365 LDHHEQIIL
+365 LERKEQIIL

-380 FARFIECRQCGWV
+380 FSSFIECKTCGWV
-393 PHCPHCDVT
+393 PRCPHCDVT

-417 GYTAPIPTHCP
+417 GYTTRIPERCP
-428 ACTPPSQTS
+428 ACEEDKFTDI
-437 LSSPQSFSLPSP
+437 
-449 KASLSSSHPALGGF
+449 
-463 PAQTFSEVGTG
+463 GTG
-474 TERIE
+474 TEKVE
-479 AQIATLFPQATT
+479 EQIAHLFEGITT

-498 ARTRSQYER
+498 ATTRTQFER
-507 IISDFSTHQADIL
+507 IISDFSEHKADIL
-520 IGTQMVTKGLDFDN
+520 IGTQMVTKGLDFDH

-570 RNKTPGLVILQTR
+570 RNNTAGHVILQTR
-583 SADSDIIHQI
+583 SAESDIIRQI

-603 TQMQERQLFQYPP
+603 TQMTERQLFHYPP
-616 FCRLIYVYLRHRDDR
+616 FRRLIYVYLRHKDDE
-631 LLDHLA
+631 LLEHLA
-637 SDMGDRLR
+637 SDMAERLR
-645 AVFGDRV
+645 QIFGERV
-652 LGPDRPPIARIQS
+652 LGPDRPPIARLHS
-665 LYIRKLM
+665 LYIRKIM
-672 LKIELNAP
+672 LKIE
-680 IDRVRQALT
+680 RQTSTEKVRKNLIA
-689 TIQQQILSLPVAKN
+689 IQQQMLSLPVAKN